1 MSITRENNIF
11 LRKKRAYENKE
22 NIYDNENIQQN
33 KKNSIIRAKEI
44 LREFGRDITDLVNL
58 TDIQNQNK
66 KSFINSNNKNNIK
79 PYTNLAQ
86 HILHFQKKKDNHNI
100 NTNKQLIYDF
110 LNINK
115 KNNYKDNSNILNYI
129 IEEENNNKI
138 KIKSNINKEDIQNC
152 NEYIN
157 EIFIH
162 LKNTEKLHLPTENYM
177 QKIQKE
183 INERMRIIL
192 LDWLVDVQLK
202 FKLLPETL
210 FLTINIIDRYLSK
223 TKATKENL
231 QLIGITSMLI
241 ACKYEEIYF
250 PEIKDFIY
258 MTDNTYSKDEVL
270 KMEYDILKKL
280 EFNITNP
287 SSLRFL
293 EIYNYYLKLD
303 NKIYYLVKYFLE
315 LSLLNYK
322 QIKYSPSIISTSAIY
337 LAKKQEVLFVEN
349 ELWNVSGYKF
359 EDIEECYK
367 DLKEYIFQLNKSQYL
382 AVKRKFSSEKF
393 YSVSKNFK
401 IF

>member
-22 NIYDNENIQQN
+22 NISDNENIQQN

-115 KNNYKDNSNILNYI
+115 KNNYKENSNILNYI

-303 NKIYYLVKYFLE
+303 NNIYYLVKYFLE

-349 ELWNVSGYKF
+349 DLWKVSGYKF

-367 DLKEYIFQLNKSQYL
+367 DLKEYIFQLNNSQYL

>member
-1 MSITRENNIF
+1 MSTVKVNNF
-11 LRKKRAYENKE
+11 YLRKKRNNENKE
-22 NIYDNENIQQN
+22 NIYNENIPLN
-33 KKNSIIRAKEI
+33 KRNSIIRAKEI
-44 LREFGRDITDLVNL
+44 LREFGRDITDLTNL
-58 TDIQNQNK
+58 TEHQNQK
-66 KSFINSNNKNNIK
+66 NSNLIKTNNTFNIK

-86 HILHFQKKKDNHNI
+86 QILNFHKKNDNNI
-100 NTNKQLIYDF
+100 IYSKKQVFSDII
-110 LNINK
+110 NINK
-115 KNNYKDNSNILNYI
+115 
-129 IEEENNNKI
+129 NNKNLKEESVLLNCVENK
-138 KIKSNINKEDIQNC
+138 KIHKENKKITKENIQNC

-157 EIFIH
+157 EIFSH
-162 LKNTEKLHLPTENYM
+162 LKETENLNLPLENYM
-177 QKIQKE
+177 EKTQSE

-192 LDWLVDVQLK
+192 LDWLIDVQLK

-210 FLTINIIDRYLSK
+210 FLTINIIDRYLSIS
-223 TKATKENL
+223 KATKENL

>member
-1 MSITRENNIF
+1 MSIKRENNIF
-11 LRKKRAYENKE
+11 IRKKRKYEKKKK
-22 NIYDNENIQQN
+22 IYDNENIQKN
-33 KKNSIIRAKEI
+33 KKNSIIGAKEI
-44 LREFGRDITDLVNL
+44 LREFGRNITDLVNL
-58 TDIQNQNK
+58 TDIQNQIK
-66 KSFINSNNKNNIK
+66 KSFIKSNNKNNIK

-86 HILHFQKKKDNHNI
+86 HILNFQKKNDVQYF
-100 NTNKQLIYDF
+100 NTNKQIIYDI

-129 IEEENNNKI
+129 IEEENNNKV
-138 KIKSNINKEDIQNC
+138 KTVSNISQEDIQNC
-152 NEYIN
+152 KEYIN

-162 LKNTEKLHLPTENYM
+162 LKETEKLHLPTENYM
-177 QKIQKE
+177 EKIQKE

-223 TKATKENL
+223 TPATKENL

-258 MTDNTYSKDEVL
+258 MTDNTYSKNEVL

-337 LAKKQEVLFVEN
+337 LAKKQEILFVEN

-367 DLKEYIFQLNKSQYL
+367 DLKEYIFQLKNSQYL
-382 AVKRKFSSEKF
+382 AIKRKFSTEKYF
-393 YSVSKNFK
+393 CVSKNFN

>member
-11 LRKKRAYENKE
+11 LRKKRTYENKE

-33 KKNSIIRAKEI
+33 KKNSIIGAKEI

-58 TDIQNQNK
+58 TDIQNQTK
-66 KSFINSNNKNNIK
+66 KSFIKSNNKNNIK

-86 HILHFQKKKDNHNI
+86 HILNFQKKNDI
-100 NTNKQLIYDF
+100 QYFNTNKQIIYDI

-138 KIKSNINKEDIQNC
+138 KTVSNISQEDIQNC
-152 NEYIN
+152 KEYIN

-162 LKNTEKLHLPTENYM
+162 LKETEQLHLPTENYM
-177 QKIQKE
+177 EKIQKE

-223 TKATKENL
+223 TPATKENL

-258 MTDNTYSKDEVL
+258 MTDNTYSKNEVL

-287 SSLRFL
+287 SSLKFL

-337 LAKKQEVLFVEN
+337 LAKKQEILFVEN

-367 DLKEYIFQLNKSQYL
+367 DLKEYIFQLKNSQYL
-382 AVKRKFSSEKF
+382 AIKRKFSTEKYF
-393 YSVSKNFK
+393 CVSKNFN

>member
-11 LRKKRAYENKE
+11 LRKKRTYENKE

-33 KKNSIIRAKEI
+33 KKNSIIGAKEI

-58 TDIQNQNK
+58 TDIQNQIK
-66 KSFINSNNKNNIK
+66 KSFIKSNNKNNIK

-86 HILHFQKKKDNHNI
+86 HILNFQKKNDI
-100 NTNKQLIYDF
+100 QYFNTNKQIIYDI

-129 IEEENNNKI
+129 IEEENNK
-138 KIKSNINKEDIQNC
+138 KVKTVSNISQEDIQNC
-152 NEYIN
+152 KEYIN

-162 LKNTEKLHLPTENYM
+162 LKETEQLHLPTENYM
-177 QKIQKE
+177 EKIQKE

-223 TKATKENL
+223 TQATKENL

-258 MTDNTYSKDEVL
+258 MTDNTYSKNEVL

-287 SSLRFL
+287 SSLKFL

-337 LAKKQEVLFVEN
+337 LAKKQEILFVEN

-367 DLKEYIFQLNKSQYL
+367 DLKEYIFQLKNSQYL
-382 AVKRKFSSEKF
+382 AIKRKFSTEKYF
-393 YSVSKNFK
+393 CVSKNFN

>member
-11 LRKKRAYENKE
+11 LRKKRTYENKE

-33 KKNSIIRAKEI
+33 KKNSIIGAKEI

-58 TDIQNQNK
+58 TDIQNQTK
-66 KSFINSNNKNNIK
+66 KSFIKSNNKNNIK

-86 HILHFQKKKDNHNI
+86 HILNFQKKNDI
-100 NTNKQLIYDF
+100 QYFNTNKQIIYDI

-223 TKATKENL
+223 TPATKENL

>member
-22 NIYDNENIQQN
+22 NISDNENIQQN

-115 KNNYKDNSNILNYI
+115 KNNYKENSNILNYI

-287 SSLRFL
+287 SSLKFL

-303 NKIYYLVKYFLE
+303 NNIYYLVKYFLE

-349 ELWNVSGYKF
+349 DLWKVSGYKF

>member
-22 NIYDNENIQQN
+22 NISDNENIQQN

-115 KNNYKDNSNILNYI
+115 KNNYKENSNILNYI

-303 NKIYYLVKYFLE
+303 NNIYYLVKYFLE

>member
-22 NIYDNENIQQN
+22 NISDNENIQQN

>member
-1 MSITRENNIF
+1 
-11 LRKKRAYENKE
+11 
-22 NIYDNENIQQN
+22 
-33 KKNSIIRAKEI
+33 
-44 LREFGRDITDLVNL
+44 
-58 TDIQNQNK
+58 
-66 KSFINSNNKNNIK
+66 
-79 PYTNLAQ
+79 
-86 HILHFQKKKDNHNI
+86 
-100 NTNKQLIYDF
+100 
-110 LNINK
+110 
-115 KNNYKDNSNILNYI
+115 
-129 IEEENNNKI
+129 
-138 KIKSNINKEDIQNC
+138 
-152 NEYIN
+152 
-157 EIFIH
+157 
-162 LKNTEKLHLPTENYM
+162 M

-287 SSLRFL
+287 SSLKFL

-367 DLKEYIFQLNKSQYL
+367 DLKEYIFQLNKSKYL

>member
-115 KNNYKDNSNILNYI
+115 KNNYKENSNILNYI

-223 TKATKENL
+223 TPATKENL

-287 SSLRFL
+287 SSLKFL

-337 LAKKQEVLFVEN
+337 LAKKQEILFVEN